1 MVGGEY
7 RGACPDIELL
17 EVVRERNALRV
28 DRQVMDTASN
38 DLFEYR
44 NFQGSAAQAITDQ
57 FSDIDQ

>member
-28 DRQVMDTASN
+28 DRQVMDTGSI
-38 DLFEYR
+38 DVFESR
-44 NFQGSAAQAITDQ
+44 NFQGSAAQAIADQ
-57 FSDIDQ
+57 FPDIDQ